1 MSGER
6 GTASLRA
13 DLLIRGASE
22 IVTCRAP
29 ESGARGKALGP
40 LELVRE
46 GAVAI
51 ADGRI
56 TAVGTMG
63 ELAGV
68 EADEVLDAGGRLVS
82 PGFVDPHSHLVHA
95 GSRHH
100 ELEQRITGRAADGQ
114 LERGIAFTVKSTCAA
129 SDEELAEHARRD
141 LDAML
146 AHGTT
151 TLEAKTG
158 YGFERDAELRLLRV
172 TASLEHPV
180 DVVPTYLGA
189 HVLPPAYAGRREAFV
204 DMVLGTLPAARE
216 LADRCDVCCD
226 PVGFTAPECRRIGER
241 AGELGFRLHVHAD
254 QTGDA
259 GGAALAAEL
268 GAASADHLD
277 CVSDDGIAALAGSRT
292 TAVMLP
298 GVALH
303 LLELTPWIEGG
314 ELRPPVKPQLPLVAR
329 RLVEA
334 GACVALSC
342 DYNPGS
348 CPSPSMQTTI
358 QLAARLFRLTPAE
371 IWPMAT
377 INAAQ
382 ALDLHPDR
390 GSLEPGKRADVVV
403 WDVPEHGMVLDRFGI
418 NLVHTV
424 IKDGRIVARPAQQPR
439 VVLGGRSS

>member
-1 MSGER
+1 M
-6 GTASLRA
+6 RA
-13 DLLIRGASE
+13 DLLIRGAAE

-29 ESGARGKALGP
+29 ESGARGEALGR

-56 TAVGTMG
+56 AAVGTMG

-68 EADEVLDAGGRLVS
+68 EADEVLEVSGQLVS

-100 ELEQRITGRAADGQ
+100 EFERRITGRSTNGQ
-114 LERGIAFTVKSTCAA
+114 LERGIAFTVERTRST

-158 YGFERDAELRLLRV
+158 YGFERDAELRLLRI
-172 TASLEHPV
+172 TASLDHPV

-189 HVLPPAYAGRREAFV
+189 HVLPPTYAGRRKAFV
-204 DMVLGTLPAARE
+204 DLVIDTLPAAGE

-226 PVGFTAPECRRIGER
+226 PLSFTAPECRRIGER
-241 AGELGFRLHVHAD
+241 AGELGFRLHLHAD

-259 GGAALAAEL
+259 GGARLATEL

-277 CVSDDGIAALAGSRT
+277 CVSDAGIEALAGSRT
-292 TAVMLP
+292 VAVMLP

-303 LLELTPWIEGG
+303 LLELTPRVEGG
-314 ELRPPVKPQLPLVAR
+314 ELRPPVKPHLPLVAR
-329 RLVEA
+329 RLVDS

-348 CPSPSMQTTI
+348 CPAPSMQTTI
-358 QLAARLFRLTPAE
+358 QLAARLFGLTPAE
-371 IWPMAT
+371 SWHMAT
-377 INAAQ
+377 INAAH
-382 ALDLHPDR
+382 ALDLDRDR
-390 GSLEPGKRADVVV
+390 GSIEPGKRADIVV

-424 IKDGRIVARPAQQPR
+424 IKDGRIVARPAQQSR
-439 VVLGGRSS
+439 VTLGGRSS